1 MPTLNLKKVH
11 KSFTRVGIASQLWL
25 EITWNERPTRRV
37 RPVISEGNCEGM
49 VYLDFPVNK
58 DIGISYGA
66 RKSLFAQDVWYARFP
81 EDNLSNL
88 PGNVRQMVQRQFLLK
103 RPLNVLWAF
112 LRMTIGLPF
121 ELVIKILL
129 PNKEW
134 KIWVPR
140 PPPIRPMLIHG
151 HTIHDRMPAYPDR
164 RSGRRSNVN

>member
-1 MPTLNLKKVH
+1 
-11 KSFTRVGIASQLWL
+11 
-25 EITWNERPTRRV
+25 
-37 RPVISEGNCEGM
+37 M

-58 DIGISYGA
+58 TIGESYGTQ
-66 RKSLFAQDVWYARFP
+66 KWFFAQDVWYAQNP

-88 PGNVRQMVQRQFLLK
+88 PGNVRQMVQRHFILK

-112 LRMTIGLPF
+112 LRMTIGLPI
-121 ELVIKILL
+121 ELVIKILV
-129 PNKEW
+129 PRNKEW

-140 PPPIRPMLIHG
+140 PPPIRPMMIHG